1 MMTVIC
7 LGQTNQKFN
16 LDFENQI
23 KETGLADGWI
33 QWGNYILTNDHE
45 SYSGKKSGKITSSS
59 NGNFGSI
66 AYRIPAK
73 YKGKTITL
81 EGYMK
86 IKNVTGGFAG
96 LLLRI
101 DGNGTTLVFDN
112 MQRKNVSG
120 TKDWEKYSIT
130 LEYPE
135 NGEQIYVAGILVGKG
150 EAWFDDFVVSIDGQN
165 VQTLKESEKVFNPAQ
180 QDKTFD
186 KGSTISS
193 NDLMSCS
200 IDNLVLL
207 GRVWGFLKYHHPAIA
222 KGAYNW
228 DYELFRFLSKYI
240 KVKNEHDRN
249 ELLITWI
256 NNLGNIEECTNCKPT
271 DKEAILKPNNLWMH
285 KLHSSLKNK
294 LIYIYKNRSQGNN
307 YYIGKKIIGNPN
319 FKNENAYYG
328 MSYPD
333 AGYRLLS
340 IYRYWNMINYF
351 FPYKHLTDKNW
362 DNVLKEYIPVFI
374 GTKDELS
381 YEKAVIQ
388 LIGEIQDTHAN
399 LWQGGNRFQEWKG
412 TNYAPIKVRF
422 VENQLTITDF
432 FNEDLKND
440 LGLKHGDVITRIDD
454 VDIQDIIKE
463 NLKYYPASNIPTQLR
478 DLAKDILR
486 SNKENIKIEFK
497 QKKETKVIVLPL
509 YTKNKIDELKDA
521 IEKESKSF
529 KLLDK
534 NIGYINL
541 AHIKKEDISKIK
553 EEFQY
558 TDGII
563 IDIRNYPATSILYEL
578 GPYFVSSNKP
588 FVKFTTANLKNP
600 GEFTFV
606 NTLNM
611 QSTGK
616 TYEGK
621 VVILINELTL
631 SHAEF
636 TAMAF
641 RVADNSIIIGSTT
654 AGADGNVS
662 EISLPGGL
670 LTMISGIGV
679 NYPDGK
685 ETQRVGIVPDIIIKP
700 TIEGIRNRKDELL
713 DKAIEIIN
721 N

>member
-1 MMTVIC
+1 
-7 LGQTNQKFN
+7 
-16 LDFENQI
+16 
-23 KETGLADGWI
+23 
-33 QWGNYILTNDHE
+33 
-45 SYSGKKSGKITSSS
+45 
-59 NGNFGSI
+59 
-66 AYRIPAK
+66 
-73 YKGKTITL
+73 
-81 EGYMK
+81 MK

-165 VQTLKESEKVFNPAQ
+165 VQTLKESEKVFTPAQ
-180 QDKTFD
+180 QDKKFD

-271 DKEAILKPNNLWMH
+271 DKEAILKPNNIWMD
-285 KLHSSLKNK
+285 KLQNSLKNK
-294 LIYIYKNRSQGNN
+294 LTYIYKNRSQGNN
-307 YYIGKKIIGNPN
+307 YYISKKIIGNPN
-319 FKNENAYYG
+319 FKNENAYYS
-328 MSYPD
+328 MPYPD

-362 DNVLKEYIPVFI
+362 DNILKEYIPLFI
-374 GTKDELS
+374 GAKDELS

-454 VDIQDIIKE
+454 LDIQDIIKE

-521 IEKESKSF
+521 IEEESKSF

-553 EEFQY
+553 EEFQD

-685 ETQRVGIVPDIIIKP
+685 ETQRVGIIPDIIIKP

>member
-1 MMTVIC
+1 
-7 LGQTNQKFN
+7 
-16 LDFENQI
+16 
-23 KETGLADGWI
+23 
-33 QWGNYILTNDHE
+33 
-45 SYSGKKSGKITSSS
+45 
-59 NGNFGSI
+59 
-66 AYRIPAK
+66 
-73 YKGKTITL
+73 
-81 EGYMK
+81 MK

-165 VQTLKESEKVFNPAQ
+165 VQTLKESEKVFTPAQ
-180 QDKTFD
+180 QDKKFD

-271 DKEAILKPNNLWMH
+271 DKEAILKPNNIWMD
-285 KLHSSLKNK
+285 KLQNSLKNK
-294 LIYIYKNRSQGNN
+294 LTYIYKNRSQGNN
-307 YYIGKKIIGNPN
+307 YYISKKIIGNPN
-319 FKNENAYYG
+319 FKNENAYYS
-328 MSYPD
+328 MPYPD

-362 DNVLKEYIPVFI
+362 DNILKEYIPLFI
-374 GTKDELS
+374 GAKDELS

-454 VDIQDIIKE
+454 LDIQDIIKE

-497 QKKETKVIVLPL
+497 QKKRQK
-509 YTKNKIDELKDA
+509 
-521 IEKESKSF
+521 
-529 KLLDK
+529 
-534 NIGYINL
+534 
-541 AHIKKEDISKIK
+541 
-553 EEFQY
+553 
-558 TDGII
+558 
-563 IDIRNYPATSILYEL
+563 
-578 GPYFVSSNKP
+578 
-588 FVKFTTANLKNP
+588 
-600 GEFTFV
+600 
-606 NTLNM
+606 
-611 QSTGK
+611 
-616 TYEGK
+616 
-621 VVILINELTL
+621 
-631 SHAEF
+631 
-636 TAMAF
+636 
-641 RVADNSIIIGSTT
+641 
-654 AGADGNVS
+654 
-662 EISLPGGL
+662 
-670 LTMISGIGV
+670 
-679 NYPDGK
+679 
-685 ETQRVGIVPDIIIKP
+685 
-700 TIEGIRNRKDELL
+700 
-713 DKAIEIIN
+713 
-721 N
+721 

>member
-1 MMTVIC
+1 
-7 LGQTNQKFN
+7 
-16 LDFENQI
+16 
-23 KETGLADGWI
+23 
-33 QWGNYILTNDHE
+33 
-45 SYSGKKSGKITSSS
+45 
-59 NGNFGSI
+59 
-66 AYRIPAK
+66 
-73 YKGKTITL
+73 
-81 EGYMK
+81 MK

-165 VQTLKESEKVFNPAQ
+165 VQTLKESEKVFTPAQ
-180 QDKTFD
+180 QDKKFD

-271 DKEAILKPNNLWMH
+271 DKEAILKPNNIWMD
-285 KLHSSLKNK
+285 KLQNSLKNK
-294 LIYIYKNRSQGNN
+294 LTYIYKNRSQGNN
-307 YYIGKKIIGNPN
+307 YYISKKIIGNPN
-319 FKNENAYYG
+319 FKNENAYYS
-328 MSYPD
+328 MPYPD

-362 DNVLKEYIPVFI
+362 DNILKEYIPLFI
-374 GTKDELS
+374 GAKDELS

-422 VENQLTITDF
+422 IENQLTITDF

-521 IEKESKSF
+521 IEEESKSF

-553 EEFQY
+553 EEFQD

-685 ETQRVGIVPDIIIKP
+685 ETQRVGIIPDIIIKP

>member
-1 MMTVIC
+1 
-7 LGQTNQKFN
+7 
-16 LDFENQI
+16 
-23 KETGLADGWI
+23 
-33 QWGNYILTNDHE
+33 
-45 SYSGKKSGKITSSS
+45 
-59 NGNFGSI
+59 
-66 AYRIPAK
+66 
-73 YKGKTITL
+73 
-81 EGYMK
+81 MK

-165 VQTLKESEKVFNPAQ
+165 VQTLKESEKVFTPAQ
-180 QDKTFD
+180 QDKKFD

-249 ELLITWI
+249 ELFITWI

-271 DKEAILKPNNLWMH
+271 DKEAILKPNNIWMD
-285 KLHSSLKNK
+285 KLQNSLKNK
-294 LIYIYKNRSQGNN
+294 LTYIYKNRSQGNN
-307 YYIGKKIIGNPN
+307 YYISKKIIGNPN
-319 FKNENAYYG
+319 FKNENAYYS
-328 MSYPD
+328 MPYPD

-362 DNVLKEYIPVFI
+362 DNILKEYIPLFI
-374 GTKDELS
+374 GAKDELS

-422 VENQLTITDF
+422 IENQLTITDF

-521 IEKESKSF
+521 IEEESKSF

-553 EEFQY
+553 EEFQD

-685 ETQRVGIVPDIIIKP
+685 ETQRVGIIPDIIIKP